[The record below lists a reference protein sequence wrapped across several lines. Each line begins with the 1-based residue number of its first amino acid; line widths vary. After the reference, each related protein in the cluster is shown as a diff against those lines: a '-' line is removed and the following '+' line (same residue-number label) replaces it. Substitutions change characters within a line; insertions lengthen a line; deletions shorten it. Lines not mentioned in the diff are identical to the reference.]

1 MRLKTAV
8 LAVAMLAA
16 LATAGR
22 AQDQSSPQSTPA
34 APQQPMRIRIGGNV
48 QQAKLTS
55 KTQPIYPPLAVQSA
69 TDGNVVL
76 HAIIGVDGV
85 VKTLAVISGHPLLI
99 QAALDAVRQ
108 WRYQPTLL
116 NGTPVE
122 VDTTITVTFAL
133 PTNTQGQQ
141 TPPAGGSP
149 AAAPAVEP
157 SPAIDPQLKADVLH
171 LFDVIDL
178 RERET
183 DGAKAM
189 FKTLRPTILASLPVT
204 PNRDKIAD
212 AIATRTMAFIG
223 TDDFLDRLAVVYA
236 TYLSDD
242 DVKALTAFYQT
253 PGGKHY
259 NAAQAQIT
267 TGTSQLALQVIRE
280 GVPKMYAQLCTE
292 YPELQGQARFCSTA
306 VPGQVAPFP
315 GGGVMGGVQGGVQPN
330 SPSSGKP

>member
-1 MRLKTAV
+1 
-8 LAVAMLAA
+8 
-16 LATAGR
+16 
-22 AQDQSSPQSTPA
+22 
-34 APQQPMRIRIGGNV
+34 
-48 QQAKLTS
+48 
-55 KTQPIYPPLAVQSA
+55 
-69 TDGNVVL
+69 
-76 HAIIGVDGV
+76 
-85 VKTLAVISGHPLLI
+85 
-99 QAALDAVRQ
+99 
-108 WRYQPTLL
+108 
-116 NGTPVE
+116 
-122 VDTTITVTFAL
+122 
-133 PTNTQGQQ
+133 
-141 TPPAGGSP
+141 
-149 AAAPAVEP
+149 
-157 SPAIDPQLKADVLH
+157 LKADVLH